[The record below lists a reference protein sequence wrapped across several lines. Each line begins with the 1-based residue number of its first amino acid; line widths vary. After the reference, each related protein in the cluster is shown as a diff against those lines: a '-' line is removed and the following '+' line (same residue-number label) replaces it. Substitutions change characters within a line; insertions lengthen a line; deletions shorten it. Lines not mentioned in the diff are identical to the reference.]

1 MKNDLEIREAVRAAI
16 DDCTRSIDEAPSLR
30 LRVLQKAKG
39 EPPVKKKFT
48 AAMALAIA
56 LILLTSSALA
66 ATLIKPDILSWLFRG
81 EEAPEE
87 MLTLVQ
93 PNGITRQTENA
104 ALTLNETFF
113 DGEKLTVSL
122 TLLNPTD
129 EPLVYTIHHAK
140 LNDKALVFET
150 AQLPYGNSVGQAL
163 GGEVNGTPIPRET
176 TFFVTFNGTD
186 DPDDGLTPFVQK
198 KPLQSMA
205 EATISIRVDV
215 FRPLA
220 EYTPVSEIEFYSG
233 KYDIITDLVPLYPE
247 TAWVNMNALLHP
259 AKLKIVDHLDFSFP
273 ISLNEPKMTT
283 VSAVP
288 GEYKNDLYTL
298 SLDSFTLKSSA
309 EKWKAASPT
318 FPIPCP
324 SLQSKASF
332 PSSRKMCL
340 NRQRRK
346 TITHWACALL
356 PSQAAAPPTRKQAP
370 SPISVS
376 MPISGP
382 FPARCPKACIWCGW
396 MTIKPT
402 GIPPSI
408 FPSFLNKHILCDK
421 LHN

>member
-16 DDCTRSIDEAPSLR
+16 DDCTRGIDEAPSLR

-66 ATLIKPDILSWLFRG
+66 ATLLKPDILSWLFRG

-87 MLTLVQ
+87 MQSLVQ

-104 ALTLNETFF
+104 AFTLNETFF

-198 KPLQSMA
+198 KPLQPMA

-215 FRPLA
+215 FRPLV

-247 TAWVNMNALLHP
+247 TAWVNMSALLHP

-273 ISLNEPKMTT
+273 ISLNEPQMTT

-288 GEYKNDLYTL
+288 GEYKSDLYTL
-298 SLDSFTLKSSA
+298 SLDSFTLKSSGGKMEGRITHIPDTLSFLA
-309 EKWKAASPT
+309 EQSFLSVFPEDVFEQAKAENNHALGLR
-318 FPIPCP
+318 F
-324 SLQSKASF
+324 ASF
-332 PSSRKMCL
+332 SSGCSAHPETGAISHFRFDADFRSVSGTLPKGVYL
-340 NRQRRK
+340 VWLDDHQ
-346 TITHWACALL
+346 TYWDSALYIPLL
-356 PSQAAAPPTRKQAP
+356 PQ
-370 SPISVS
+370 
-376 MPISGP
+376 
-382 FPARCPKACIWCGW
+382 
-396 MTIKPT
+396 
-402 GIPPSI
+402 
-408 FPSFLNKHILCDK
+408 
-421 LHN
+421 